1 MKMANNK
8 EQSASKDMKKYIFK
22 KLRSG
27 AVPKFLIEDVM
38 EKYDLGESQAR
49 RIVYD
54 CNATLNTTVEEMANE
69 AASYVMRNLQKLTED
84 AIEAGDR
91 KSAVKSMELLA
102 KITKITDD
110 RPNITVNANFGFD
123 FDGGEEE
130 NSDD

>member
-1 MKMANNK
+1 MANDK
-8 EQSASKDMKKYIFK
+8 EQSATKDMKKYIFK

-27 AVPKFLIEDVM
+27 AVPKFLIEEVM
-38 EKYDLGESQAR
+38 EKYALGESQAR

-84 AIEAGDR
+84 AIGAGDR
-91 KSAVKSMELLA
+91 KSAIKSMELLA

-123 FDGGEEE
+123 FDGGEE

>member
-1 MKMANNK
+1 MNDK
-8 EQSASKDMKKYIFK
+8 EQSATKDMKKYIFK

-27 AVPKFLIEDVM
+27 AVPKFLIEEVM
-38 EKYDLGESQAR
+38 EKYALGESQAR

-84 AIEAGDR
+84 AIGAGDR
-91 KSAVKSMELLA
+91 KSAIKSMELLS
-102 KITKITDD
+102 KITKLTDD

-123 FDGGEEE
+123 FDGGEE

>member
-1 MKMANNK
+1 MKMANDK
-8 EQSASKDMKKYIFK
+8 EQSVTKDMKKYIFK

-27 AVPKFLIEDVM
+27 AVPKFLIEEVM
-38 EKYDLGESQAR
+38 EKYALGESQAR

-84 AIEAGDR
+84 AIGAGDR
-91 KSAVKSMELLA
+91 KSAIKSMELLA

-123 FDGGEEE
+123 FDGGEE

>member
-8 EQSASKDMKKYIFK
+8 EQSATKDMKKYIFK

-27 AVPKFLIEDVM
+27 AVPKFLIEEVM
-38 EKYDLGESQAR
+38 EKYALGESQAR

-84 AIEAGDR
+84 AIGAGDR
-91 KSAVKSMELLA
+91 KSAIKSMELLA

-110 RPNITVNANFGFD
+110 RPNITVNTNFGFD
-123 FDGGEEE
+123 FDGGEE

>member
-1 MKMANNK
+1 MYVIFDRKVLLV
-8 EQSASKDMKKYIFK
+8 FK

-84 AIEAGDR
+84 AIEDGDR

>member
-1 MKMANNK
+1 MNNK

-38 EKYDLGESQAR
+38 EKYALGESQAR

-84 AIEAGDR
+84 AIGAGDR
-91 KSAVKSMELLA
+91 KSAIKSMELLA

-123 FDGGEEE
+123 FDGGEE

>member
-8 EQSASKDMKKYIFK
+8 EQSATKDMKKYIFK

-27 AVPKFLIEDVM
+27 AVPKFLIEEVM
-38 EKYDLGESQAR
+38 EKYALGESQAR

-54 CNATLNTTVEEMANE
+54 CNSILNTTVEEMANE
-69 AASYVMRNLQKLTED
+69 AAAYVMRNLQKLTED

-123 FDGGEEE
+123 FDGGEE

>member
-1 MKMANNK
+1 MTMANNK

-38 EKYDLGESQAR
+38 EKYALGESQAR

-123 FDGGEEE
+123 FDGGEE

>member
-1 MKMANNK
+1 MNNK
-8 EQSASKDMKKYIFK
+8 EQSATKDMKKYIFK

-27 AVPKFLIEDVM
+27 AVPKFLIEGVM
-38 EKYDLGESQAR
+38 EKYSIGESQAR

-123 FDGGEEE
+123 FDGGEE

>member
-1 MKMANNK
+1 MKMANDK
-8 EQSASKDMKKYIFK
+8 EQSATKDMKKYIFK

-27 AVPKFLIEDVM
+27 AVPKFLIEEVM
-38 EKYDLGESQAR
+38 EKYALGESQAR

-84 AIEAGDR
+84 AIGAGDR
-91 KSAVKSMELLA
+91 KSAIKSMELLA

-123 FDGGEEE
+123 FDGGEE

>member
-1 MKMANNK
+1 MNNG
-8 EQSASKDMKKYIFK
+8 EQSATKDMKKYIFK

-27 AVPKFLIEDVM
+27 AVPKFLIEEVM
-38 EKYDLGESQAR
+38 EKYALGESQAR

-84 AIEAGDR
+84 AIGAGDR
-91 KSAVKSMELLA
+91 KSAIKSMELLA

-123 FDGGEEE
+123 FDGGEED
-130 NSDD
+130 SDD

>member
-1 MKMANNK
+1 MKMANNQ
-8 EQSASKDMKKYIFK
+8 EQSATKDMKKYIFK

-84 AIEAGDR
+84 AIGAGDR
-91 KSAVKSMELLA
+91 KSAIKSMELLA

-123 FDGGEEE
+123 FDGGEEDS
-130 NSDD
+130 ND

>member
-8 EQSASKDMKKYIFK
+8 EQSATKDMKKYIFK

-27 AVPKFLIEDVM
+27 AVPKFLIEEVM
-38 EKYDLGESQAR
+38 EKYALGESQAR
-49 RIVYD
+49 RLVYE

-123 FDGGEEE
+123 FDGEEE

>member
-1 MKMANNK
+1 MNNK
-8 EQSASKDMKKYIFK
+8 EQSATKDMKKYIFK

-38 EKYDLGESQAR
+38 EKYSIGESQAR

-54 CNATLNTTVEEMANE
+54 CNAPLNTTVEEMANE
-69 AASYVMRNLQKLTED
+69 AANYVMKNMQKVVED
-84 AIEAGDR
+84 ALADNDR
-91 KSAVKSMELLA
+91 KNAIKGMELIA
-102 KITKITDD
+102 KVTKITDD

-123 FDGGEEE
+123 FDGGEE

>member
-1 MKMANNK
+1 MKMANNG
-8 EQSASKDMKKYIFK
+8 EQSATKDMKKYIFK

-27 AVPKFLIEDVM
+27 AVPKFLIEDVI
-38 EKYDLGESQAR
+38 EKYSIGESQAR

-102 KITKITDD
+102 KITKIAESDNKVDLNVRFT
-110 RPNITVNANFGFD
+110 FD
-123 FDGGEEE
+123 E
-130 NSDD
+130 

>member
-27 AVPKFLIEDVM
+27 AVPKFLIEEVM

-84 AIEAGDR
+84 AIGAGDR
-91 KSAVKSMELLA
+91 KSAIKSMELLA

-123 FDGGEEE
+123 FDGGEEDS
-130 NSDD
+130 ND

>member
-1 MKMANNK
+1 MNNK
-8 EQSASKDMKKYIFK
+8 EQSATKDMKKYIFK

-27 AVPKFLIEDVM
+27 AVPKFLIEDVI
-38 EKYDLGESQAR
+38 EKYDIGESQAR

-123 FDGGEEE
+123 FDGGEE

>member
-1 MKMANNK
+1 MNNK

-27 AVPKFLIEDVM
+27 AVPKFLIEEVM
-38 EKYDLGESQAR
+38 EKYALGESQAR

-84 AIEAGDR
+84 AIGAGDR
-91 KSAVKSMELLA
+91 KSAIKSMELLA

-123 FDGGEEE
+123 FDGGEEDS
-130 NSDD
+130 ND

>member
-1 MKMANNK
+1 MNDK
-8 EQSASKDMKKYIFK
+8 EQSATKDMKKYIFK

-38 EKYDLGESQAR
+38 EKYALGESQAR

-84 AIEAGDR
+84 AIGAGDR
-91 KSAVKSMELLA
+91 KSAIKSMELLA

-123 FDGGEEE
+123 FDGGEE

>member
-8 EQSASKDMKKYIFK
+8 EQSATKDMKKYIFK

-27 AVPKFLIEDVM
+27 AVPKFLIEEVM
-38 EKYDLGESQAR
+38 EKYALGESQAR

-84 AIEAGDR
+84 AIGAGDR
-91 KSAVKSMELLA
+91 KSAIKSMELLA

-123 FDGGEEE
+123 FDGGEE

>member
-1 MKMANNK
+1 MNNK
-8 EQSASKDMKKYIFK
+8 EQSATKDMKKYIFK

-27 AVPKFLIEDVM
+27 AVPKVLIEDVM
-38 EKYDLGESQAR
+38 EKQSIGERQAR

-84 AIEAGDR
+84 SIEAGDR

-123 FDGGEEE
+123 FDGGEE

>member
-38 EKYDLGESQAR
+38 EKYALGESQAR

-91 KSAVKSMELLA
+91 KSAIKSMELLA

>member
-8 EQSASKDMKKYIFK
+8 EQTVTKDMKKYIFK

-38 EKYDLGESQAR
+38 EKYALGESQAR

-84 AIEAGDR
+84 AIGAGDR
-91 KSAVKSMELLA
+91 KSAIKSMELLA

-123 FDGGEEE
+123 FDGGEE

>member
-1 MKMANNK
+1 MNNK

-27 AVPKFLIEDVM
+27 AVPKFLIEEVM
-38 EKYDLGESQAR
+38 EKYALGESQAR

-84 AIEAGDR
+84 AIGAGDR
-91 KSAVKSMELLA
+91 KSAIKSMELLA

-123 FDGGEEE
+123 FDGGEE

>member
-1 MKMANNK
+1 MNNK
-8 EQSASKDMKKYIFK
+8 EQSATKDMKKYIFK

-27 AVPKFLIEDVM
+27 AVPKFLIEEVM
-38 EKYDLGESQAR
+38 EKYALGESQAR

-84 AIEAGDR
+84 AIGAGDR
-91 KSAVKSMELLA
+91 KSAIKSMELLA

-123 FDGGEEE
+123 FDGGEE

>member
-1 MKMANNK
+1 MNNK
-8 EQSASKDMKKYIFK
+8 EQSATKDMKKYIFK

-27 AVPKFLIEDVM
+27 AVPKFLIEEVM
-38 EKYDLGESQAR
+38 EKYALGESQAR

-84 AIEAGDR
+84 AIGAGDR

-123 FDGGEEE
+123 FDGGEE

>member
-1 MKMANNK
+1 MNNK
-8 EQSASKDMKKYIFK
+8 EQSATKDMKKYIFK

-27 AVPKFLIEDVM
+27 AVPKFLIEEVM

-84 AIEAGDR
+84 AIEEGDR
-91 KSAVKSMELLA
+91 KNAIKSMELLA
-102 KITKITDD
+102 KITKIAEADNKVDLNVRFT
-110 RPNITVNANFGFD
+110 FD
-123 FDGGEEE
+123 E
-130 NSDD
+130 

>member
-8 EQSASKDMKKYIFK
+8 EQSATKDMKKYIFK

-27 AVPKFLIEDVM
+27 AIPKFLIEDVM

-123 FDGGEEE
+123 FDGGEEDS
-130 NSDD
+130 ND

>member
-1 MKMANNK
+1 MKMANSGVEPKTK
-8 EQSASKDMKKYIFK
+8 EIKKYVYK

-27 AVPKFLIEDVM
+27 AVPKFLIEEVM
-38 EKYDLGESQAR
+38 EKYELGYDMSKK
-49 RIVYD
+49 IVYD
-54 CNATLNTTVEEMANE
+54 CNSILNTTVEEMANE

-123 FDGGEEE
+123 FDGGEE

>member
-8 EQSASKDMKKYIFK
+8 EQSATKDMKKYIFK

-38 EKYDLGESQAR
+38 EKYALGESQAR
-49 RIVYD
+49 RIVYE

-84 AIEAGDR
+84 AIGAGDR
-91 KSAVKSMELLA
+91 KSAIKSMELLA

-123 FDGGEEE
+123 FDGGEED
-130 NSDD
+130 SDD

>member
-1 MKMANNK
+1 MKMANDK
-8 EQSASKDMKKYIFK
+8 EQSATKDMKKYIFK

-27 AVPKFLIEDVM
+27 AVPKFLIEEVM
-38 EKYDLGESQAR
+38 EKYALGESQAR

-84 AIEAGDR
+84 AIGAGDR
-91 KSAVKSMELLA
+91 KSAIKSMELLA

-123 FDGGEEE
+123 FDGGEEDS
-130 NSDD
+130 ND